1 MKEIKLDTIRR
12 KILETKHHILVEGG
26 PGSGKTTIALMK
38 AKQIVESGLLMRNQ
52 KILFLSFARA
62 TISRIEEHAKHL
74 ISYEVKSHLEI
85 NTYHGFAWQVIQ
97 SYGSLLHGHKSINLI
112 TPPNLAARLA
122 TVDQSLRNSSK
133 ETLLAD
139 EGLLCFDLF
148 CKTVAEIFT
157 KSARIAKIISVAY
170 PVIIV
175 DEFQDTDQHEW
186 ELIKHIGYNSS
197 VLALA
202 DLEQRIYEFRGASIT
217 RIPEF
222 VAHFNCEKFTLGKD
236 NNRSPGTDIVK
247 FGDDLLTGMHKDN
260 DYENVRVVKYKYLRE
275 IKDHLRYEV
284 LNSIKRLTKSNKNGE
299 WALAILVKAKAT
311 TLTVSSFLTNK
322 NIYHEVL
329 IDPTGLA
336 LSASV
341 IAFLLEPP
349 TEEYFGLVA
358 KPLINH
364 VKGRKGDKP
373 SQSDLGNAAFIE
385 KVIDGAIPKGTKQ
398 KKLIEE
404 INQLIVE
411 RKQMV
416 LTGVPETDW
425 LNIRSLFEGCTS
437 DCLKNVYEDAKY
449 LKLLHKGATLSES
462 LNELW
467 RLNGTYK
474 GANLA
479 VENALTQEHFSMVS
493 RLWKGVYIMNI
504 HKCKG
509 KEFDEVIIWEEPYKQ
524 IVFEDSKLQDILA
537 LRVAI
542 TRAKSRAT
550 FLTPDWSPSIVL

>member
-12 KILETKHHILVEGG
+12 KILETNRHVLVEGG

-38 AKQIVESGLLMRNQ
+38 AKQIIESGLLKRNQ

-62 TISRIEEHAKHL
+62 TISRIEEHTKHL
-74 ISYEVKSHLEI
+74 IPYEVKRHLEI

-122 TVDQSLRNSSK
+122 TVDESLRNAWK

-148 CKTVAEIFT
+148 CKTVVEIFT

-175 DEFQDTDQHEW
+175 DEFQDTDRHEW
-186 ELIKHIGYNSS
+186 ELIKHIGDNSS

-202 DLEQRIYEFRGASIT
+202 DLDQRIYEFRGASIT

-247 FGDDLLTGMHKDN
+247 FGDDLLTGLHKDN
-260 DYENVRVVKYKYLRE
+260 KYENVKVVKYRYLRE

-284 LNSIKRLTKSNKNGE
+284 LNSIKRLTKANKNGE

-329 IDPTGLA
+329 IDPTGPA

-349 TEEYFGLVA
+349 TEDYFELVA
-358 KPLINH
+358 KKLNNH

-373 SQSDLGNAAFIE
+373 SQSDLSNAAFIE
-385 KVIDGAIPKGTKQ
+385 KVIDGAIPRGTKQ

-411 RKQMV
+411 RKKMV
-416 LTGVPETDW
+416 LIGVPETDW